1 MMIIACFALSLP
13 LVSASDESSIQN
25 ANSSIKD
32 AFTNVLAA
40 EKAGGNI
47 TDLLNRLN
55 DAADLLAQ
63 AENNMR
69 TGDKNEVVSKAERS
83 CQIADKVNED
93 AIKLLNDQLVQST
106 TSFWLTIT
114 FSVVGVSI
122 FVFILWV
129 VWRQF
134 KHRFI
139 NKLLDM
145 RPEVLKDTS

>member
-1 MMIIACFALSLP
+1 MIIACFALSLH
-13 LVSASDESSIQN
+13 LVSASDEASIQN
-25 ANSSIKD
+25 ANSSIND
-32 AFTNVLAA
+32 AFTNILAA

-55 DAADLLAQ
+55 DAADLMAQ
-63 AENNMR
+63 AENNLR
-69 TGDKNEVVSKAERS
+69 SGDNNGVISKTESSR
-83 CQIADKVNED
+83 QIADKVNED

-106 TSFWLTIT
+106 TIFWLTIA
-114 FSVVGVSI
+114 FSAVGVSV

-134 KHRFI
+134 KRRFM

-145 RPEVLKDTS
+145 RPEVRNDAS